1 MVVITALHSLEN
13 IFALPTNHSEG
24 GNLLSSGQHSYEL
37 LICCRWDR
45 RTAHDEG
52 IVCSV
57 IVNDYCLHTA
67 RPSFSLTCCLSLRMS
82 SWLKF
87 FLWFLR
93 PKKSLIPPNG
103 EGKKKKPPTI
113 DISIQRNE
121 ILNVFIIPSICS
133 YFSMHTAIFPFSLLS
148 YWHGAQ
154 GLERNLSFII

>member
-1 MVVITALHSLEN
+1 MVVITALHDIEN

-37 LICCRWDR
+37 LICCRWDGK
-45 RTAHDEG
+45 TACDEG
-52 IVCSV
+52 IVRCV
-57 IVNDYCLHTA
+57 IVNDY
-67 RPSFSLTCCLSLRMS
+67 SLYTTSILLSLSIS

-87 FLWFLR
+87 FYGFW
-93 PKKSLIPPNG
+93 
-103 EGKKKKPPTI
+103 GKKKKPNSTKWWANEKRPPTI

-121 ILNVFIIPSICS
+121 ILNMFIIPSICS
-133 YFSMHTAIFPFSLLS
+133 YFSLHMAIFSFSPLS